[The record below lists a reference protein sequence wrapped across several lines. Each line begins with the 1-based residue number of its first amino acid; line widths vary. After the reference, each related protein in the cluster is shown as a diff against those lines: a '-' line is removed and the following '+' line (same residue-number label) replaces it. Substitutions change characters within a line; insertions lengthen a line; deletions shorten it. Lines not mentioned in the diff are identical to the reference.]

1 MCSSQAVITTYGQSH
16 KRAELADMCC
26 FYLGEGRTDSSLH
39 SANQSMCCLEQI
51 PLMSWLQFS
60 WIRKTWYYAVSV
72 VSSSCGLLWPADFFP
87 SWVYGNTYLR
97 LPEDC
102 IIEIHPPTCSPTYTH
117 RYLWQISWGM
127 VNRPKTHSRTK
138 NYQKGMCVDH
148 KPASPWSV
156 KILRAR

>member
-1 MCSSQAVITTYGQSH
+1 
-16 KRAELADMCC
+16 MCC

-72 VSSSCGLLWPADFFP
+72 VSSSCGLLGLLISSLMGLWKY
-87 SWVYGNTYLR
+87 VYLR

-102 IIEIHPPTCSPTYTH
+102 IIENSPTHLLTH
-117 RYLWQISWGM
+117 IHTQILSDRFHEEW
-127 VNRPKTHSRTK
+127 
-138 NYQKGMCVDH
+138 
-148 KPASPWSV
+148 
-156 KILRAR
+156 